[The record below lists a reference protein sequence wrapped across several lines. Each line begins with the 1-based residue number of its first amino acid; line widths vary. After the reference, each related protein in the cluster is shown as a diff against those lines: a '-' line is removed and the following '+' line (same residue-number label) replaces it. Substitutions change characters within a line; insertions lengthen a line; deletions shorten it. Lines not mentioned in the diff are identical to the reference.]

1 MPQVYVR
8 DVDLS
13 TLPPGAAARV
23 VAVDLDEGAR
33 VRLRELG
40 LRPGGDVR
48 VTHRAAFGG
57 LVVAVGADR
66 FAVDARTATRIAV
79 DPGPVDVAPAS
90 PSPAGATS

>member
-8 DVDLS
+8 DVELS
-13 TLPPGAAARV
+13 GIPAGGSARV
-23 VAVDLDEGAR
+23 VRVDLDDGVR

-40 LRPGGDVR
+40 LRPGGELH

-66 FAVDARTATRIAV
+66 FALDARTVARIHVEQA
-79 DPGPVDVAPAS
+79 PGSRAARAAGSGVAS
-90 PSPAGATS
+90 

>member
-13 TLPPGAAARV
+13 RLRPGECARV
-23 VAVDLDEGAR
+23 VGVDLDDAPR
-33 VRLRELG
+33 ARLRELG
-40 LRPGGDVR
+40 LRPGGEVR

-66 FAVDARTATRIAV
+66 FAVDARTAVRVRV
-79 DPGPVDVAPAS
+79 DDATPAHPPAAGVAS
-90 PSPAGATS
+90 